1 MMVEMIKENR
11 QEMVY
16 VSRAVDRCE
25 ATFCSD
31 LGKLRSEVRKE
42 MAKEKNN
49 RLVAMSSL
57 SKLWKLLAAKG
68 VCLDDAIGAVE
79 SVCDCGVGSRD
90 GTELAATDDATM
102 PFSSSMMWDD
112 VKVDDVGEGVVLGD
126 AFAVF
131 GDCGVEFDVI
141 GEGRLADGLQERDG
155 MGDLAALSG
164 CAVRD
169 VVVESTGDEGSV
181 GEAVPCE
188 SGVDVDRSSVDGP
201 GGGGMCEQDVGAS
214 LAFGISYGAVQ
225 EPAGE
230 GNCLGGTDGCG
241 SDVAM
246 RDRFSLIM
254 KHESDDEESD
264 DEADDCWDVGVDVY
278 GLDQEQH
285 RFMGWEELCAQE
297 RSVFAGAV
305 VVGSGAD
312 VVDRQIVARGDVS
325 ADGGEIGPAAADVR
339 DDRARIEGLGSD
351 GTDGA
356 VSGIR
361 GSELQAELRA
371 DVGGPDVDLSADG
384 GEIGVF
390 TKGVRAN
397 RDGVVCV
404 ELGGADDAAS
414 GIQGPEL
421 QTGFRADV
429 DELAIWAAVADG
441 EAIAKQEAATT
452 VLKTTTAS
460 GNGEYG
466 RYGPATV
473 TDTAG
478 ARRLRAAPG
487 LRDRRE
493 LGGKTAP
500 VGEGGGDGWRR
511 YFLCGGGRQATTD

>member
-1 MMVEMIKENR
+1 V
-11 QEMVY
+11 
-16 VSRAVDRCE
+16 
-25 ATFCSD
+25 
-31 LGKLRSEVRKE
+31 
-42 MAKEKNN
+42 
-49 RLVAMSSL
+49 
-57 SKLWKLLAAKG
+57 
-68 VCLDDAIGAVE
+68 
-79 SVCDCGVGSRD
+79 
-90 GTELAATDDATM
+90 
-102 PFSSSMMWDD
+102 
-112 VKVDDVGEGVVLGD
+112 
-126 AFAVF
+126 
-131 GDCGVEFDVI
+131 
-141 GEGRLADGLQERDG
+141 
-155 MGDLAALSG
+155 
-164 CAVRD
+164 AVRD
-169 VVVESTGDEGSV
+169 RLLLILKLD
-181 GEAVPCE
+181 
-188 SGVDVDRSSVDGP
+188 
-201 GGGGMCEQDVGAS
+201 
-214 LAFGISYGAVQ
+214 
-225 EPAGE
+225 
-230 GNCLGGTDGCG
+230 
-241 SDVAM
+241 SDN
-246 RDRFSLIM
+246 
-254 KHESDDEESD
+254 EESD
-264 DEADDCWDVGVDVY
+264 DEADDCWDVEVDVC

-285 RFMGWEELCAQE
+285 RFMGWKELCARE
-297 RSVFAGAV
+297 RSVLAGAV
-305 VVGSGAD
+305 AVGSGAD
-312 VVDRQIVARGDVS
+312 VVNRQTVARRDGS

-339 DDRARIEGLGSD
+339 DDRARIVGSN

-361 GSELQAELRA
+361 GSELQAELRV

-397 RDGVVCV
+397 RDGVVGV

-460 GNGEYG
+460 GNGECG

-500 VGEGGGDGWRR
+500 VGEGGDDGWRR
-511 YFLCGGGRQATTD
+511 YFLRRRPTGNGRLTAVTDGGGRQAAMMGGSDGSWLERIDGRGRWAMRRASWHTEE